1 LIVAGSQVPYGD
13 VDPSTYDSGHW
24 MAGCGAMASADMA
37 TAAVHVKLQLAL
49 ALGAAEGWDQARM
62 ERFFQTPVAGEL
74 RA

>member
-1 LIVAGSQVPYGD
+1 
-13 VDPSTYDSGHW
+13 
-24 MAGCGAMASADMA
+24 MASADMA

-62 ERFFQTPVAGEL
+62 ERFFQTPVAGES